1 MRDAREMLVQAQRFQ
16 DDGDYYSLRR
26 TAEWIIVEAER
37 VDDKDSLG
45 RALMFLGVAEMR
57 TGDPERA
64 RDLLTQAATLFEECG
79 NPVELARAK
88 MNLGT
93 LAFDVRG
100 DIAEAKRLYQE
111 VLPLVEETHDELRH
125 GIALANIAE
134 ICRHEGK
141 YDDALAFARNALEKF
156 SSCDSPWRYALTLV
170 TLAHVH
176 ALRGEID
183 EAVRRMEEAR
193 EVTFS
198 SSNPTSMAIYC
209 EVYGFIAL
217 AHGDIDAAALVL
229 RFVSKY
235 REHYDLVEDRSLAP
249 WRRLAEAEIAR
260 VRTPDERESLRARA
274 SQLGLDDIGAVLARA
289 LTIPT

>member
-45 RALMFLGVAEMR
+45 RALMFLGVAETR

-64 RDLLTQAATLFEECG
+64 RELLTQAATLFEECG

-88 MNLGT
+88 MNLGN

-134 ICRHEGK
+134 ICRYEGK

-156 SSCDSPWRYALTLV
+156 SRSDSAWRHALTLV

-193 EVTFS
+193 EVTFA

-209 EVYGFIAL
+209 EVYGFIAI

-229 RFVSKY
+229 HFVSKY

-249 WRRLAEAEIAR
+249 WRRLAEAEITR
-260 VRTPDERESLRARA
+260 VRRPEERESLRARA
-274 SQLGLDDIGAVLARA
+274 SQLGLDDIREVLAQA

>member
-111 VLPLVEETHDELRH
+111 VLPLVEETHDELCH

-134 ICRHEGK
+134 ICRYEGK

-156 SSCDSPWRYALTLV
+156 SSCDSAWRHALTLV

-193 EVTFS
+193 EVTFA

-229 RFVSKY
+229 HFVSKY

-260 VRTPDERESLRARA
+260 VRTPEERESLRARA
-274 SQLGLDDIGAVLARA
+274 SHLGLDEICGVLARA